1 MKRAAPHAINHALLP
16 GRLRDLVRVLGE
28 RLAFDLVQKRG
39 GTRLIV
45 PKRVSAPHPLLD
57 ALGLPGFIALV
68 DAYGGEVI
76 DDLPKYDSVA
86 RQLRHERVR
95 QMRATDQT
103 IDQVAMATNYSRRQV
118 MNILA
123 ADGPDDRQ
131 YALFDGTDGPGDA
144 TEDAAPVPPDTRP
157 ENFAGQANDPFGLGT
172 RRR

>member
-1 MKRAAPHAINHALLP
+1 MKPAQPGAINHSLLP

-28 RLAFDLVQKRG
+28 ALAFDLVQKRG

-57 ALGLPGFIALV
+57 ELGLPGFIALV

-76 DDLPKYDSVA
+76 NDLPKYDSVA

-95 QMRATDQT
+95 QIRAADKT
-103 IDQVAMATNYSRRQV
+103 IDQVARATNYSRRQV

-131 YALFDGTDGPGDA
+131 FALFGPAAAAD
-144 TEDAAPVPPDTRP
+144 DAAPAPAET
-157 ENFAGQANDPFGLGT
+157 FAGQANDPFGLGS